1 MKSKTQWGLSM
12 CSSDKTPKK
21 PGTKGVTIEIEKA
34 MALLRRIDGFVLS
47 EEDRQQQEEAVT
59 ALRDTVVRY
68 LKRRRK
74 EKSNE

>member
-12 CSSDKTPKK
+12 RSSDKTPKK

-47 EEDRQQQEEAVT
+47 EEDRQQQEEAVM
-59 ALRDTVVRY
+59 ALRETVVRY
-68 LKRRRK
+68 LKRNYRK
-74 EKSNE
+74 EKQK

>member
-12 CSSDKTPKK
+12 RSSDKTPKK

-47 EEDRQQQEEAVT
+47 EEDLQQQEEAVT
-59 ALRDTVVRY
+59 ALRETVVRY

>member
-1 MKSKTQWGLSM
+1 MR
-12 CSSDKTPKK
+12 SSDKTPKK

-59 ALRDTVVRY
+59 ALRETVVRY
-68 LKRRRK
+68 LKRNYRK
-74 EKSNE
+74 EKQK

>member
-1 MKSKTQWGLSM
+1 MNSHSPEQSP
-12 CSSDKTPKK
+12 PKK

-59 ALRDTVVRY
+59 ALRETVVRY
-68 LKRRRK
+68 LKRNYRR
-74 EKSNE
+74 EKQK

>member
-1 MKSKTQWGLSM
+1 MSKPHRPEPSP
-12 CSSDKTPKK
+12 PKK

-59 ALRDTVVRY
+59 ALRETVVRY
-68 LKRRRK
+68 LKRNYRK
-74 EKSNE
+74 EKQK

>member
-1 MKSKTQWGLSM
+1 MNRHCLEPSP
-12 CSSDKTPKK
+12 PKK
-21 PGTKGVTIEIEKA
+21 TGPKGITIEIEKA

-59 ALRDTVVRY
+59 ALRETVVRY